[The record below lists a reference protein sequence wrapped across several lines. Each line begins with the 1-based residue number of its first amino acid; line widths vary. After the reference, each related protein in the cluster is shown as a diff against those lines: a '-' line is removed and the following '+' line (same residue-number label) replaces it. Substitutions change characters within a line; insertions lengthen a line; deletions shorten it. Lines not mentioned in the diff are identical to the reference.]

1 MLWPHMDLLAGT
13 VIGRWYVTLF
23 GLTFLWRASRHLGW
37 RRTGIYAAVAL
48 VIGVIAENGS
58 VHLGLPYTRY
68 AFDEGLRDDELFV
81 FDVPLMVPLSYTF
94 MAYFAF
100 AAGRLVA
107 SGPHRTRASRPWH
120 ELAVAWMLAVWA
132 IWVLDPV
139 SRLGD
144 RFYLGELFEYDG
156 PGFWFGL
163 PLGSQIG
170 FAITSGLLV
179 ALLHL
184 LDRDGPDAAVDEPLR
199 HPHLVA
205 LITYH
210 AQVFH
215 LAAVAFVLEENTLG
229 GAAVLMWVPAAV
241 ITAVHW
247 SQLRLPLERQVD
259 DEVAGQRGGD
269 HRRLQRHR
277 PGRGPGRDLER
288 SASGPHRA
296 RS

>member
-1 MLWPHMDLLAGT
+1 MDLVIGT
-13 VIGRWYVTLF
+13 LVGRWYVTLF

-37 RRTGIYAAVAL
+37 RRTGTYVAVAL
-48 VIGVIAENGS
+48 VVGVAAENGS
-58 VHLGLPYTRY
+58 VHLGVPYTEY
-68 AFDEGLRDDELFV
+68 SFNEGLRDDELFA

-107 SGPHRTRASRPWH
+107 SGPWRTRAPRAWH

-144 RFYLGELFEYDG
+144 RFYLGELFEYGG

-170 FAITSGLLV
+170 FTVTAGILV
-179 ALLHL
+179 ATLHL
-184 LDRDGPDAAVDEPLR
+184 LDRDAPDVRVERGIAA

-215 LAAVAFVLEENTLG
+215 LAAVAFYLDEDTLASAG
-229 GAAVLMWVPAAV
+229 LLIWFPAAV

-247 SQLRLPLERQVD
+247 SQLRLQREGQVADAAHEAAREPLGD
-259 DEVAGQRGGD
+259 AGQ
-269 HRRLQRHR
+269 LV
-277 PGRGPGRDLER
+277 RGPAGQ
-288 SASGPHRA
+288 
-296 RS
+296 